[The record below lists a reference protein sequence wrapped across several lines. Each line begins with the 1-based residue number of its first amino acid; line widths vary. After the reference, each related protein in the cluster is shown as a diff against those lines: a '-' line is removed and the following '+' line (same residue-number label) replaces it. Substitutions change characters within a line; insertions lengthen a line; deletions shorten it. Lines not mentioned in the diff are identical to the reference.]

1 MAFIDEF
8 SKLIVKNGDE
18 VKISDKDKALIL
30 IANEL
35 SVNNNNGDDNGDDN
49 GGK

>member
-8 SKLIVKNGDE
+8 SKLIVKKGDE

-30 IANEL
+30 IAVEL
-35 SVNNNNGDDNGDDN
+35 TVREKKSNPSLS
-49 GGK
+49 K

>member
-35 SVNNNNGDDNGDDN
+35 SGESTEENNEEENIGD
-49 GGK
+49 